1 MLFSTSCLCIAALA
15 EARAATVF
23 SPGMELEAVFA
34 FVVPT
39 SEIGTETQTRGV
51 GVGAGAGFSTFAPP
65 PPQPPLSAALAER
78 RSADRV

>member
-51 GVGAGAGFSTFAPP
+51 GAGAGFSTFAPP

>member
-39 SEIGTETQTRGV
+39 SEIGAETQTR